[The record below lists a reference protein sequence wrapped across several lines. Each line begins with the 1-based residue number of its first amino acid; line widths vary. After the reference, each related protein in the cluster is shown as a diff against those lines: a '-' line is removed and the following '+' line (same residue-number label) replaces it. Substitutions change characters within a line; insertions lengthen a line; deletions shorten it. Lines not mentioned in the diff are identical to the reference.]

1 MGHSVTLWGGCGA
14 QRDAMGRLC
23 CRMGATVFVQPLDL
37 VKNRMQLSGAG
48 GRSREYRSSFH
59 ALGSIVRREGLRGV
73 YTG

>member
-1 MGHSVTLWGGCGA
+1 
-14 QRDAMGRLC
+14 
-23 CRMGATVFVQPLDL
+23 MGATVFVQPLDL